1 MAVILTKLR
10 NIISAFVLLFGLIHT
25 FHANAK
31 NDLST
36 LLAGKNLLLFSKTTK
51 VRHASIKE
59 AIESFEALGKQYQ
72 FSVHKTEN
80 SAEFTTDKLTNFDA
94 IVFIN
99 TTGPLFNPTQRQA
112 FKKYIQSGGG
122 FMGVHASAWC
132 ELDWPWFVK
141 LVGGTFI
148 SHPKIQ
154 SARLNKI
161 NTTDYFIN
169 RLPASFMFTD
179 EWYNFINLNPERID
193 ILTVDETSYQGKKIH
208 GEHHPIAWFHHYDGG
223 RSFYTSL
230 GHHGDTY
237 FNKMMQTHLLDGLLF
252 VTGALNHA
260 K

>member
-1 MAVILTKLR
+1 MPLMRTIVSVLIVFFTLMSTAHAEETNDIAKLLT
-10 NIISAFVLLFGLIHT
+10 
-25 FHANAK
+25 
-31 NDLST
+31 
-36 LLAGKNLLLFSKTTK
+36 GKNLLLFSKTTK

-72 FSVHKTEN
+72 FSVQKTEN
-80 SAEFTTDKLTNFDA
+80 SAEFTAEKLANYDA

-99 TTGPLFNPTQRQA
+99 TTGNLFNKAQRQA
-112 FKKYIQSGGG
+112 FKAYIQAGGG

-154 SARLNKI
+154 AARLNKI
-161 NTTDYFIN
+161 KTSEHFIN
-169 RLPASFMFTD
+169 RLPASFILTD
-179 EWYNFINLNPERID
+179 EWYNFINLNPNRID
-193 ILTVDETSYQGKKIH
+193 ILTVDESSYEGKKIH

-223 RSFYTSL
+223 RSFYTGL
-230 GHHGDTY
+230 GHHGETY
-237 FNKMMQTHLLDGLLF
+237 FNKRMQTHLLDGLLF
-252 VTGALNHA
+252 VTGALNHV